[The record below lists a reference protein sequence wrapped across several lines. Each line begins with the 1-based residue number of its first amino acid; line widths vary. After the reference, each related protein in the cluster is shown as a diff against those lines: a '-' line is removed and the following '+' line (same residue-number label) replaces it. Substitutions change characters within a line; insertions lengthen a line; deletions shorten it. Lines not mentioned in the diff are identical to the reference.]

1 MSFEVIY
8 INPNYITEMFNLT
21 KILHPNID
29 IKSPTENNT
38 KNYHRR
44 LIQKFIRDKD
54 LVLQS
59 IHILLKVDC
68 PIFVLSDLLH
78 YLKKFKFSNLNY
90 NLDNISFEIPTT
102 FADSDRSY
110 FTSLFKKV
118 ISTKDNLSK
127 SILEKDIISI
137 LPMASNVTFNL
148 YVDFL
153 EIYDIITTIR
163 KSNVHPKTN
172 KLVNDIFD
180 FMSEEYP
187 LFFTKQNLEIYLANK
202 ER

>member
-1 MSFEVIY
+1 MSIEVTY
-8 INPNYITEMFNLT
+8 INPDYINEMFNLI
-21 KILHPNID
+21 KILYPDID

-38 KNYHRR
+38 KNYQRR

-90 NLDNISFEIPTT
+90 NLDNISFEIPTS
-102 FADSDRSY
+102 FEDSDRSY

-127 SILEKDIISI
+127 SISEKDIISI

-153 EIYDIITTIR
+153 EIYDIITTIQ

-172 KLVNDIFD
+172 KFVNDIFE

-187 LFFTKQNLEIYLANK
+187 LFFSKQNLEIYLANK

>member
-1 MSFEVIY
+1 MSIEVTY
-8 INPNYITEMFNLT
+8 INPDYINEMFNLI
-21 KILHPNID
+21 KILYPDID

-90 NLDNISFEIPTT
+90 NLDNISFEIPTA
-102 FADSDRSY
+102 FEDSDRSY

-127 SILEKDIISI
+127 SISEKDIISI

-153 EIYDIITTIR
+153 EIYDIITTIQ

-172 KLVNDIFD
+172 KFVNDIFD
-180 FMSEEYP
+180 FMNEEYP
-187 LFFTKQNLEIYLANK
+187 LFFSKQNLEIYLANK